1 MAAGVECAHL
11 PMCKKDGL
19 EASSPWSCE
28 SVFALG
34 WWGIWGTGGFG
45 DLFIDV
51 FLEVQNKDIVKLC
64 I

>member
-1 MAAGVECAHL
+1 MRIYQCAKKSDWKPPVHGPVDPFLRSDAEEYGVE
-11 PMCKKDGL
+11 
-19 EASSPWSCE
+19 
-28 SVFALG
+28 V
-34 WWGIWGTGGFG
+34 GFG

>member
-1 MAAGVECAHL
+1 MSSVRIYQCAKKTVWKPPVRGPVDPFLRSGGGEYGVE
-11 PMCKKDGL
+11 
-19 EASSPWSCE
+19 
-28 SVFALG
+28 V
-34 WWGIWGTGGFG
+34 GFG